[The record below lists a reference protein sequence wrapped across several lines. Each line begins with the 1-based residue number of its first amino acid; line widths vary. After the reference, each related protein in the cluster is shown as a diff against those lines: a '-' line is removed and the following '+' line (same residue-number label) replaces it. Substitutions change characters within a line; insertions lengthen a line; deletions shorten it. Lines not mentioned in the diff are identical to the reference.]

1 MRGLM
6 LTSPAAPA
14 LLVASL
20 LVAACDVPEWLA
32 FDSEPSPLP
41 GERVSILSLQGE
53 LAPDPLI
60 QDVAIRLP
68 PPRANAAWPQAGGA
82 PGHAMQH
89 LELSD
94 RPQLAWRRKVGTG
107 SEGYR
112 RLLASPVAAGGRVFT
127 LDARADVAAVDA
139 ATGRLLWQVPLQPP
153 DEEYGAIGG
162 GLAHEGDVLYA
173 TTGFGEVAALDAES
187 GRVLWRRNLGAP
199 VRAPPTVGGGRV
211 FAITVQNRTY
221 ALARDD
227 GRPLWQHEGLPEDA
241 GLMGAASAAVAGGI
255 VVAPYSSGE
264 VHALRADNGRA
275 VWSDLLTRTG
285 AAALHATFSSIA
297 GAPVVVGDQV
307 YAIGNAGRMAAMNLR
322 TGARA
327 WDRAI
332 GGAQMPW
339 VAGDFIYL
347 VTSEADLVCL
357 SRGDGR
363 IRWVSPLQRYED
375 PGSREGPIRWNGPLL
390 AGDRLVLVSS
400 DGRALTVSPYTGE
413 LLGTVPLPGGVH
425 TRPIVADRSLY
436 VLTDDAELL
445 AIR

>member
-14 LLVASL
+14 LLAALL

-32 FDSEPSPLP
+32 FDSEPPPLP
-41 GERVSILSLQGE
+41 GERISILSLQGE
-53 LAPDPLI
+53 LVRDPLI
-60 QDVAIRLP
+60 QDVPIRLP
-68 PPRANAAWPQAGGA
+68 RPRANAAWSQAGGE

-89 LELSD
+89 LELPD
-94 RPQLAWRRKVGTG
+94 LPQIAWRRRVGTG

-112 RLLASPVAAGGRVFT
+112 RLLASPVAAAGRVFT
-127 LDARADVAAVDA
+127 LDARAVVAAVDA
-139 ATGRLLWQVPLQPP
+139 ATGRLLWQVPLRPA

-162 GLAHEGDVLYA
+162 GLAHERDVLYA
-173 TTGFGEVAALDAES
+173 TTGFGEMAALDAES
-187 GRVLWRRNLGAP
+187 GRVMWRQDLGAP

-211 FAITVQNRTY
+211 FAITVENRTY

-227 GRPLWQHEGLPEDA
+227 GRRLWQHEGLPENV
-241 GLMGAASAAVAGGI
+241 GLMGAAGAAVAGSI

-264 VHALRADNGRA
+264 IHALRADNGRG

-285 AAALHATFSSIA
+285 AAALHTTFSGIA
-297 GAPVVVGDQV
+297 APPVVVGDQV
-307 YAIGNAGRMAAMNLR
+307 YAIGYAGRIAAINLR
-322 TGARA
+322 TGGRA
-327 WDRAI
+327 WDRTI

-347 VTSEADLVCL
+347 ITSGAELVCL
-357 SRGDGR
+357 WRRDGR
-363 IRWVSPLQRYED
+363 IRWVSPLQRFAD
-375 PGSREGPIRWNGPLL
+375 PESREGPIQWNGPLL

-413 LLGTVPLPGGVH
+413 LLGTIRLPGGSY

-445 AIR
+445 AFR

>member
-6 LTSPAAPA
+6 LISPAAPA
-14 LLVASL
+14 LLAVSL

-32 FDSEPSPLP
+32 FDSGPPPLP
-41 GERVSILSLQGE
+41 GERVSILSLQAE

-68 PPRANAAWPQAGGA
+68 RPRANAAWPQAGGA
-82 PGHAMQH
+82 PDHAMQH

-173 TTGFGEVAALDAES
+173 TTGFGEVAALEAES

-211 FAITVQNRTY
+211 FAITVENRTY

-227 GRPLWQHEGLPEDA
+227 GRRLWQHEGLPEDA

-264 VHALRADNGRA
+264 VHALRADNGRG

-307 YAIGNAGRMAAMNLR
+307 YAIGNAGRMAAIDLR
-322 TGARA
+322 TGART

-413 LLGTVPLPGGVH
+413 LLGTVTLPGGVH